1 MTRTKLLLALIT
13 GLVLNTCAV
22 TLAADVPGIADD
34 NAITGK
40 TANANRASSF
50 KVDENGVVVDLSG
63 GEVATL
69 PPVVYTG
76 DGQTVTA
83 SYSGG
88 YYNPAEL
95 SGKRISLSVADVEM
109 MALNY
114 SWNLKIAMTQLLQAR
129 AKKIG
134 AYGKGLPS
142 LSAGTE
148 WSAYQDSI
156 TGSYEETYSTA
167 NKLNYTVGLQ
177 QPLFLGG
184 AIISGIKEADL
195 YKDFVSE
202 DIRRVRLA
210 VIYTVR
216 NQYYLCVRNYR
227 EAEIFR
233 EQMEISKEYWEK
245 TKRRYEADDVAEIDV
260 LRYEVDYKIQK
271 AKYIRT
277 ENDYNV
283 AVAGLLRLL
292 GLSLDT
298 QVDLTDPFSFTDYSP
313 GDERS
318 LTNEALQTRPEIR
331 QSTLQEQMQEEKIWQ
346 AKSDIFPKV
355 YAGGSWKTTNDYS
368 QSLERRN
375 DSWGW
380 SAGIN
385 VKWDALAG
393 GGQLIRAAVMNA
405 EAILEQN
412 KFTTRDTVDQVKQ
425 EVKDSLLNLYSS
437 IDWVKSQQ
445 ENVEQASRVLKQQT
459 IRWDEGA
466 GAYLDILDARSKLAE
481 TQLLYL
487 QGVFN
492 YKTAIVSLDYS
503 IGRFHSSADSQV
515 RGYTVLRSPAPA
527 PAPEPTLAES
537 FDLLPRPRESRQA
550 APTMRTG
557 EVIPARII
565 SEPLQGADNPA
576 EAAENQPPA
585 GPQPIF

>member
-1 MTRTKLLLALIT
+1 MTRTKLLLALIA
-13 GLVLNTCAV
+13 GLLLNTGTA
-22 TLAADVPGIADD
+22 TLAADVPGIAAD

-40 TANANRASSF
+40 PASANRAASF
-50 KVDENGVVVDLSG
+50 EVDENGVVVDLSG

-76 DGQTVTA
+76 NGQVVTA
-83 SYSGG
+83 AHTNG

-95 SGKRISLSVADVEM
+95 SGKRVSLSVADVEM

-134 AYGKGLPS
+134 AFGKGLPS

-148 WSAYQDSI
+148 WTTYQDSI
-156 TGSYEETYSTA
+156 TGSYEDTYSTA

-227 EAEIFR
+227 ESEIYR

-271 AKYIRT
+271 AKYIRAQ
-277 ENDYNV
+277 NDYNV

-298 QVDLTDPFSFTDYSP
+298 QVDFTDPFSFSDYSP

-318 LTNEALQTRPEIR
+318 LTDEALQTRPEIR
-331 QSTLQEQMQEEKIWQ
+331 QSSLQEQMQEEKIWQ

-355 YAGGSWKTTNDYS
+355 YAGGNWKTTNDYS
-368 QSLERRN
+368 RTLERRD

-487 QGVFN
+487 QGMFN

-503 IGRFHSSADSQV
+503 IGRFNSSADSQV
-515 RGYTVLRSPAPA
+515 RGYTVLRTSAPV
-527 PAPEPTLAES
+527 PVSEPTLAES
-537 FDLLPRPRESRQA
+537 FDLLPRPREARQA
-550 APTMRTG
+550 APATRAG
-557 EVIPARII
+557 GVIPARII
-565 SEPLQGADNPA
+565 SEAGSGADHPA
-576 EAAENQPPA
+576 DAAENQPPA